1 MLIIIKMPVKCSC
14 WTRVA
19 KVILYF
25 GKVFYFYRKIIQ
37 VQRYFMELCFKGTE
51 YHGWQY
57 QPNAITIQQIAEETI
72 GRFLGSKISL
82 TGAGRTDTGV
92 HASYFVAHFNSDSER
107 LMPVSET
114 IRKLNY
120 MLPGDIAIFSIFPVG
135 EKAHSR
141 FSALSRTYKYFIN
154 RKKDPFRQET
164 SCFIASKLDIDAMK
178 KATAELF
185 NYQDFGSFC
194 RTNTDVRTNICN
206 IMHAGWEE
214 KDDMLVFTIKS
225 NRFLRNMVRAIV
237 GTLLRVGQNKLTIEE
252 FKKIIEARDRREAGT
267 SAIAQGLFL
276 TDIEYPPDVF
286 ANKTNKPSA
295 YFEF

>member
-1 MLIIIKMPVKCSC
+1 V
-14 WTRVA
+14 TRVA

-25 GKVFYFYRKIIQ
+25 VKVFYFYGKIIQ

-57 QPNAITIQQIAEETI
+57 QPNAITIQQIAEETMERLLSI
-72 GRFLGSKISL
+72 KIKL

-92 HASYFVAHFNSDSER
+92 HASYFVVHFNTEPER
-107 LMPVSET
+107 LLPVEET

-120 MLPGDIAIFSIFPVG
+120 MLPRDISIFSIFPVG

-141 FSALSRTYKYFIN
+141 FSALSRTYKYFIT
-154 RKKDPFRQET
+154 RRKDPFRQET
-164 SCFIASKLDIDAMK
+164 SCFIASKLDVDSMK
-178 KATAELF
+178 KAAAELF

-214 KDDMLVFTIKS
+214 KDDLLVFTIKS

-237 GTLLRVGQNKLTIEE
+237 GTIIRVGQNKITIEE
-252 FKKIIEARDRREAGT
+252 FKKIIEAQDRRKAGT
-267 SAIAQGLFL
+267 SALAQGLFL
-276 TDIEYPPDVF
+276 TDIEYPPEVYV
-286 ANKTNKPSA
+286 NKTIKQSA

>member
-1 MLIIIKMPVKCSC
+1 
-14 WTRVA
+14 
-19 KVILYF
+19 
-25 GKVFYFYRKIIQ
+25 
-37 VQRYFMELCFKGTE
+37 VQRYFIELCFKGTE

-57 QPNAITIQQIAEETI
+57 QPNAITIQQITEETME
-72 GRFLGSKISL
+72 RLLGSKISL

-92 HASYFVAHFNSDSER
+92 HASYFVAHFNSDSEG
-107 LMPVSET
+107 LLPLEET

-120 MLPGDIAIFSIFPVG
+120 MLPKDIAIFSIFPVG
-135 EKAHSR
+135 EKLHSR
-141 FSALSRTYKYFIN
+141 FSALSRTYKYYIH

-164 SCFIASKLDIDAMK
+164 SCFIASELDIDSMK
-178 KATAELF
+178 KATSELF

-214 KDDMLVFTIKS
+214 KDDLLIFTIKS

-237 GTLLRVGQNKLTIEE
+237 GTILRVGQNKLSIEE
-252 FKKIIEARDRREAGT
+252 FKRIIEARDRRVAGT

-276 TDIEYPPDVF
+276 TDIEYPPEVYLHRTI
-286 ANKTNKPSA
+286 NPLKK
-295 YFEF
+295 